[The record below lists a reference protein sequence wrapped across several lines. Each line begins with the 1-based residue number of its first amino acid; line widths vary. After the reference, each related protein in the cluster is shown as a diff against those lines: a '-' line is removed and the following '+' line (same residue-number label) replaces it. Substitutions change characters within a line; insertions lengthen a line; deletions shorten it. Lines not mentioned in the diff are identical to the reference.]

1 MLTNSEW
8 RAVGRRVPFLCSP
21 VVGILKMGG
30 GTNLKFVSVY
40 WSMEE
45 EGSINNIAQA

>member
-1 MLTNSEW
+1 M
-8 RAVGRRVPFLCSP
+8 GRRVPFLCSP

-30 GTNLKFVSVY
+30 GTMVNYVFDFR
-40 WSMEE
+40 SMEE